1 MFASSSPLS
10 VRDRLVGIGRKT
22 TVKMEKWYAVKSK
35 SRQERSSA
43 SVLEKAGILTY
54 YPEVKES
61 FCVRG
66 KPCVRLSGLFPG
78 YFFAKFDYASQFR
91 TVSYCR
97 GVQRIVA
104 FGSVPAE
111 VEPYFLDEI
120 RDRLKQQSV
129 IQIPSF
135 KHGEV
140 VRISHG
146 PLAGVKAVF
155 DSSLSKK
162 ERVIVLLQT
171 LFYQTRVVVQ
181 LSDLESYSE
190 AV

>member
-1 MFASSSPLS
+1 
-10 VRDRLVGIGRKT
+10 
-22 TVKMEKWYAVKSK
+22 MEKWYAVMSK
-35 SRQERSSA
+35 PRQERSSSCA
-43 SVLEKAGILTY
+43 LEKAGIVTY

-66 KPCVRLSGLFPG
+66 KSYVRLSGLFPG
-78 YFFAKFDYASQFR
+78 YFFARFDCATQFR

-104 FGSVPAE
+104 FGSMPAE
-111 VEPYFLDEI
+111 VEPSFLDEI
-120 RDRLKQQSV
+120 RDRLEQQSV

-135 KHGEV
+135 KRGEV
-140 VRISHG
+140 VRINHG

-162 ERVIVLLQT
+162 ERVIVLLRT
-171 LFYQTRVVVQ
+171 LLYQSRAVVQ
-181 LSDLESYSE
+181 LSDIERYSE

>member
-1 MFASSSPLS
+1 
-10 VRDRLVGIGRKT
+10 
-22 TVKMEKWYAVKSK
+22 MEKWYAVMSK
-35 SRQERSSA
+35 PRQERSSTA
-43 SVLEKAGILTY
+43 ALEKAGIETY
-54 YPEVKES
+54 YPEVQES

-66 KPCVRLSGLFPG
+66 RQHMRVSGLFPR

-97 GVQRIVA
+97 GAQKIVA

-111 VEPYFLDEI
+111 VEPSFLDEI
-120 RDRLKQQSV
+120 RNRLEQQSV

-135 KHGEV
+135 KRGELV
-140 VRISHG
+140 LISHG

-162 ERVIVLLQT
+162 ERVIVLLRT
-171 LFYQTRVVVQ
+171 LFYQSRAVVQ
-181 LSDLESYSE
+181 LSDIERYSE